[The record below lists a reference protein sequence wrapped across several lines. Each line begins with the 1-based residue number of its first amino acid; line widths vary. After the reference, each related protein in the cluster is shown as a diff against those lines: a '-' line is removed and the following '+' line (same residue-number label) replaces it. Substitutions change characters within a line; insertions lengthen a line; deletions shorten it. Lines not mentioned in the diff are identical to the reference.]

1 MFRGFRA
8 RPWAGVDIGQ
18 WSVKLVALQSL
29 VGRQQRWAAEV
40 AYGRE
45 ANSSGKGTGRSPE
58 IVAKAIEAAFSAANL
73 SPRSC
78 GGVSIGIAGPDVILK
93 QVTLPLLDDSEVGS
107 ALRFESRKHL
117 PFDPQTMIVDYQ
129 VLGRFPS
136 ERKLEI
142 LLAAVSRDHLDA
154 HLAALR
160 LLDLEPDIVDAA
172 PLALAN
178 ALGAM
183 EDSLGAHVIV
193 DIGDKAS
200 HLVLV
205 QRGQPF
211 FSRRLEFGGDDLT
224 KAIADSA
231 SIPLEEA
238 EEWKLAA
245 GSDSPAFRV
254 EWNSP
259 ELSSVP
265 EVLRTKLVDEILR
278 SLAFYR
284 TQATLGDVGRMWIA
298 GASAR
303 LPGLATRLT
312 ELTGIPVAVFDPLA
326 GDRGPTGTPQFAQA
340 FGLALRAS

>member
-1 MFRGFRA
+1 MLRGLRA
-8 RPWAGVDIGQ
+8 RPWAGIDIGA
-18 WSVKLVALQSL
+18 WSVKLVALQSG

-40 AYGRE
+40 AYGGS
-45 ANSSGKGTGRSPE
+45 ANGNGRTPDD
-58 IVAKAIEAAFSAANL
+58 IAKAIEAAFSAAHL

-78 GGVSIGIAGPDVILK
+78 RGVSIGIAGRDVILK
-93 QVTLPLLDDSEVGS
+93 QVSLPLLDDSEVGS
-107 ALRFESRKHL
+107 ALRFEARKHL

-129 VLGRFPS
+129 ILGRFPS

-142 LLAAVSRDHLDA
+142 LLAAVSRDHIDT

-160 LLDLEPDIVDAA
+160 LLDLEPDIVDAT

-183 EDSLGAHVIV
+183 EDGIGAHVIV

-211 FSRRLEFGGDDLT
+211 FSRRLDFGGDDLT
-224 KAIADSA
+224 QAIADSA
-231 SIPLEEA
+231 QIPFEEA

-245 GSDSPAFRV
+245 GSDAPAFRV
-254 EWNSP
+254 DWNVP

-265 EVLRTKLVDEILR
+265 DVLRAKLVDEILR

-284 TQATLGDVGRMWIA
+284 TQASLGDVSRMWVA

-303 LPGLATRLT
+303 LPGLAARLT
-312 ELTGIPVAVFDPLA
+312 EQIGIPVAVFDPLA

-340 FGLALRAS
+340 FGLALRAT